1 MTKQALIAL
10 RDKVAAGDNEGWRE
24 CVVEL
29 IDQERKDFKPEFIQI
44 GRMMDGSL
52 DAAVALLDDVLPGG
66 EWVMRTNFDAENE
79 PRFFANVWCEENP
92 NKGGKCFPAY
102 SDTPPRALLLATLDA
117 LIEGAE

>member
-1 MTKQALIAL
+1 MTKQALIEL

-29 IDQERKDFKPEFIQI
+29 IDQERKAFKPEFIEI

-52 DAAVALLDDVLPGG
+52 DAAVALLEAVLPG
-66 EWVMRTNFDAENE
+66 WDAEIRTKKSWACVSRPSSTE
-79 PRFFANVWCEENP
+79 LGPSDLFSAT
-92 NKGGKCFPAY
+92 
-102 SDTPPRALLLATLDA
+102 SDTPARALLLATLSA